1 MAYLSLVMAILGVVT
16 LSSWGNDW
24 RPTEKPFPNNSRYN
38 YLQKLTYD
46 LRGDFTTDRQE
57 IYRQEGEIS
66 ISFCHFKVEF
76 ND

>member
-1 MAYLSLVMAILGVVT
+1 MVEKSQDKEMDKSVAV
-16 LSSWGNDW
+16 GNV
-24 RPTEKPFPNNSRYN
+24 ENNSENAIPRENNGIYN

-46 LRGDFTTDRQE
+46 LRGDFTTDRRE

>member
-1 MAYLSLVMAILGVVT
+1 MEPIYSALFLFERREFQECTDKCTGM
-16 LSSWGNDW
+16 
-24 RPTEKPFPNNSRYN
+24 YN

-46 LRGDFTTDRQE
+46 LRGDFTTDRRE